1 MPDYK
6 KMYFDLF
13 NGITDTIES
22 LKKLQKEAEE
32 RIISEENGEKEID
45 E

>member
-13 NGITDTIES
+13 NGITDVIEN
-22 LKKLQKEAEE
+22 LKKLQNDAEE
-32 RIISEENGEKEID
+32 KIISEENGEREI
-45 E
+45 EE